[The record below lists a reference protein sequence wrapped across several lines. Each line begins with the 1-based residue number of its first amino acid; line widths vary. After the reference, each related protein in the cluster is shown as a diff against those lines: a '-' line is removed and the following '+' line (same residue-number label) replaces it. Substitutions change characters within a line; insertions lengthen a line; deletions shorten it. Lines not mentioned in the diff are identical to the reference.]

1 MDIIQISLV
10 HPLALFAPIASTACH
25 WTSLEEIWQ
34 QLDIMI
40 AQGDIIAPL
49 GQALIG
55 ESARQGHIAMK
66 PDCIKLVNA
75 KIVILENIVMV
86 FC

>member
-1 MDIIQISLV
+1 
-10 HPLALFAPIASTACH
+10 
-25 WTSLEEIWQ
+25 
-34 QLDIMI
+34 MI